1 MKRRAAAIFGLF
13 ALSSVGGAL
22 GYVFLGPVWNS
33 DRVVMHLQLG
43 DSGGALMDGSRSW
56 NSAAESALA
65 IWNSYIR
72 RTQFAV
78 VRDSTAPIRHGN
90 GVNNVFFSSNV
101 YGTSFRGAVAITT
114 EWSSRG
120 VRTEGDVIFNTEY
133 SWNAYRGRL
142 RRAASGG
149 TLYDLHRVALHEFG
163 HVLGLDHPDEAGQI
177 VNAIMNSRVSDL
189 DHVESDDIAG
199 AQALYGARGGGGP
212 LAAFTKPGKSRIS
225 TSRSRYVFR
234 GTAKPRVQ
242 GVYLKN
248 HRIPRRFFLATGTQ
262 RWRAALRLK
271 PGSNRVVLL
280 VDDGIR
286 ARKVGRVVVTRRR

>member
-90 GVNNVFFSSNV
+90 GVNNVFFGDNV
-101 YGTSFRGAVAITT
+101 YGTSFSGAVAITT
-114 EWSSRG
+114 EWTSRG
-120 VRTEGDVIFNTEY
+120 VRTEGDVIFNTQY
-133 SWNAYRGRL
+133 AWNSYRGAL
-142 RRAASGG
+142 RRAAGGG
-149 TLYDLHRVALHEFG
+149 TLYDIRRVAIHEFG

-177 VNAIMNSRVSDL
+177 VAAIMNSSVSNL
-189 DHVESDDIAG
+189 DTVQPDDIAG

-212 LAAFTKPGKSRIS
+212 IGAFTKPRKATVS
-225 TSRSRYVFR
+225 TSRSRFVFR
-234 GTAKPRVQ
+234 GTAKPRVEA
-242 GVYLKN
+242 VYLKN
-248 HRIPRRFFLATGTQ
+248 HRIPRRFFLAAGAQ
-262 RWRAALRLK
+262 RWQANLRLK
-271 PGSNRVVLL
+271 PGGNRVVLF
-280 VDDGIR
+280 VDDGVR
-286 ARKVGRVVVTRRR
+286 VRKVARVTVTRRR